1 MSAED
6 LAAAYLRGILSTHVY
21 DVAVRT
27 PTTPMPLLSKRLG
40 LAIELKRE
48 DLQPV
53 FSFKIRGAFNK
64 IAKLDPIRRQRG
76 VICASAGNHAQGVAV
91 AARHF
96 GIRGV
101 IVMPVTTP
109 EIKVEAVRRLGGE
122 VVLHGNQFDTAN
134 TFAQQKAIEDD
145 LCFIP
150 PYDDA
155 DVITGQGTVA
165 LELLQQCNAKAVF
178 VPVGGGGLLAGITAC
193 LKAVHPHIKVYGV
206 EPEDA
211 ACLTAAMREGK
222 PVTLAETGNFV
233 DGASVAKI
241 GEEPFRVVQG
251 LIDGVV
257 TVESDEVC
265 AAIKDIYEDC
275 RAIAE
280 PAGALALAGLKKA
293 VRAGWVTEEP
303 CVAILSGANVNFH
316 RLRHISERTE
326 LGEMR
331 EAVLSVRIP
340 EVPGSFQKFCD
351 ALGQHNIT
359 EFNYRFADPNWA
371 HVYVGVTTS
380 GDPHCGQ
387 QLVERLQSQGYEAED
402 LSKNEIAKLHIRY
415 MVGGPSAQAGSE
427 AVVSFQFPE
436 RPGALL
442 RFLQA
447 MGGRWNISLFHYRN
461 HGQAQGRVLAGFQ
474 VAGHEMATFT
484 EFLDDVGYPW
494 QDETQNPAYK
504 RFLANQDREA
514 LAATQA

>member
-1 MSAED
+1 MHDSN
-6 LAAAYLRGILSTHVY
+6 LAAQYLRGILATHVY

-27 PTTPMPLLSKRLG
+27 PVTPMKLLSQRLG

-64 IAKLDPIRRQRG
+64 IAKLNPEQRSAG
-76 VICASAGNHAQGVAV
+76 VICASAGNHAQGVAL

-96 GIRGV
+96 GV
-101 IVMPVTTP
+101 EAEVVMPLTTP
-109 EIKVEAVRRLGGE
+109 EIKVDAVRRLGGSVILE
-122 VVLHGNQFDTAN
+122 GNHFDAAN
-134 TFAQQKAIEDD
+134 AFAQAKAVRDGM
-145 LCFIP
+145 CFIP

-165 LELLQQCNAKAVF
+165 LELLQQSSAQAVF
-178 VPVGGGGLLAGITAC
+178 VPVGGGGLLAGVAAC
-193 LKAVHPHIKVYGV
+193 LKAVHPHVKVFGV

-211 ACLTAAMREGK
+211 ACLKAALSHGS
-222 PVTLAETGNFV
+222 PIDLAETGTFV
-233 DGASVAKI
+233 DGASVARI
-241 GEEPFRVVQG
+241 GAEPFRVVRG

-257 TVESDEVC
+257 TVDSDAVC

-293 VRAGWVTEEP
+293 VRTGLVRDQP
-303 CVAILSGANVNFH
+303 CLAILSGANVNFH
-316 RLRHISERTE
+316 RLRYISERTE

-331 EAVLSVRIP
+331 EAILAVRIP
-340 EVPGSFQKFCD
+340 ETPGSFQRFCD
-351 ALGQHNIT
+351 ALGAHNIT
-359 EFNYRFADPNWA
+359 EFNYRYADTTWA

-380 GDPHCGQ
+380 GDPDCGT
-387 QLVERLQSQGYEAED
+387 QLVRRLRGLGYVAED
-402 LSKNEIAKLHIRY
+402 LSKNEVAKLHIRY
-415 MVGGPSAQAGSE
+415 MVGGASPVNQGHE
-427 AVVSFQFPE
+427 AVISFQFPE

-447 MGGRWNISLFHYRN
+447 LGGRWNISLFHYRN

-474 VAGHEMATFT
+474 VAPADMAAFT
-484 EFLDDVGYPW
+484 AFLDDVGYPW
-494 QDETQNPAYK
+494 CNQSDNPAYQT
-504 RFLANQDREA
+504 FLASPQPQGEA
-514 LAATQA
+514 VA